1 MDELIPIAQ
10 AIIGAGCF
18 VAPLMWRLASRLQ
31 KMESDQ
37 AARAVDV
44 KEKLEGI
51 EADLTAIRD
60 SQDKAGDVERG
71 GRKELWVEVSALRER
86 LVKIETKMNGA
97 T

>member
-1 MDELIPIAQ
+1 MDDLINIGQ
-10 AIIGAGCF
+10 AIAGAGCF
-18 VAPLMWRLASRLQ
+18 LLPLLWRLASRLQ

-37 AARAVDV
+37 GSRADDV

-60 SQDKAGDVERG
+60 SQNKAGDIERG

-86 LVKIETKMNGA
+86 LVKIETKMTGA
-97 T
+97 